1 MKIGIIGAGYVGI
14 VTGVCLAEKGHTVV
28 CYDIDSTKIRALKK
42 GRVPFYEPDVA
53 DLLSV
58 ALKKG
63 RIDFVHALNQ
73 CLSYSK
79 IVFVCVGTPPRENGS
94 ADMSYFY
101 KAISGIAIFGKD
113 VKNSEFIVVNK
124 STVPVGTA
132 RDVHKH
138 FRKCFTVVSNPEF
151 LREGKAVSD
160 FFNPDRIVLG
170 FEDQSEKSAGARKQL
185 TALYEKFDCPKIIT
199 NWETAELIKYASNAY
214 LATKISFINEI
225 AALSERVR
233 ADVKTI
239 AKGMGFDPRI
249 GKEFLRAGIGYGG
262 SCFPKDVRA
271 LQSLSRGKRYSFK
284 LLKSVIDVNNQQR
297 KIAVEKIMSAFSKNR
312 VKRAAILGAT
322 FKPDTDDVR
331 ESASIA
337 IIKELHI
344 RGVHVRVFD
353 PQGSL
358 NARRELKGF
367 PRALLVRSVEDA
379 VRGVDVVFLATEWK
393 EFLCLDWKKMKVL
406 MRGDIIIDGRN
417 VLDQRELTRLGFRY
431 EGFGVSS

>member
-344 RGVHVRVFD
+344 RGVNVRVFD

-358 NARRELKGF
+358 NARRELKRF
-367 PRALLVRSVEDA
+367 PRALVVRSVEDA
-379 VRGVDVVFLATEWK
+379 VRGADVVFLATEWK

>member
-113 VKNSEFIVVNK
+113 VKKSEFIVVNK

-249 GKEFLRAGIGYGG
+249 GKEFLKAGLGYGG

-271 LQSLSRGKRYSFK
+271 LQSISGENGYQFQ
-284 LLKSVIDVNNQQR
+284 LLKVVIDVNNHQR
-297 KIAVEKIMSAFSKNR
+297 WKFFHKIKN
-312 VKRAAILGAT
+312 ILGDLNNKEITIWGLA
-322 FKPDTDDVR
+322 FKANTDDIR
-331 ESASIA
+331 ESIA
-337 IIKELHI
+337 I
-344 RGVHVRVFD
+344 D
-353 PQGSL
+353 
-358 NARRELKGF
+358 
-367 PRALLVRSVEDA
+367 
-379 VRGVDVVFLATEWK
+379 
-393 EFLCLDWKKMKVL
+393 
-406 MRGDIIIDGRN
+406 
-417 VLDQRELTRLGFRY
+417 
-431 EGFGVSS
+431 

>member
-344 RGVHVRVFD
+344 RGVNVRVFD

-358 NARRELKGF
+358 NARRELKRF
-367 PRALLVRSVEDA
+367 PRALVVGSVEDA

-393 EFLCLDWKKMKVL
+393 EFLRLDWKKMKVL

>member
-344 RGVHVRVFD
+344 RGVNVRVFD

-358 NARRELKGF
+358 NARRELKRF
-367 PRALLVRSVEDA
+367 PRALVVGSVEDA
-379 VRGVDVVFLATEWK
+379 VR
-393 EFLCLDWKKMKVL
+393 
-406 MRGDIIIDGRN
+406 
-417 VLDQRELTRLGFRY
+417 
-431 EGFGVSS
+431 